1 MPDKVVPGFVNFGR
15 YKMTDRDALKM
26 KEQIQADEDRE
37 IFRILDGIIE
47 AAYDWCVLIEEEV
60 DA

>member
-1 MPDKVVPGFVNFGR
+1 MPDEFKLRNMKFSR
-15 YKMTDRDALKM
+15 YKLKDP
-26 KEQIQADEDRE
+26 KAIAWKDSLQADEDRE